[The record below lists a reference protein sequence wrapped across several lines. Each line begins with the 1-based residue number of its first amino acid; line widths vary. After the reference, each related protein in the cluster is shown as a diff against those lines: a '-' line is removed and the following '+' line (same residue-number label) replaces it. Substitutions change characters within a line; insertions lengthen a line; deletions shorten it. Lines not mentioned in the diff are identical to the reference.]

1 MRKLILRTLSL
12 LPVVFLN
19 AACGDVVAVHVFP
32 FPLCVPIALGDSAYV
47 FASADRSNFPV
58 VAYSSV
64 TRPEA
69 FSWSSSNFDVI
80 SVSSRGLIHAKSLG
94 VATISASAEGLT
106 GSSEIRVTAVHQT
119 ASVEP
124 VAVTLGVGDMV
135 LFTTHAWDS
144 AGTALTLAG
153 GQVLFSSG
161 DDASIVYVWDEW
173 PDRARVVGVSPG
185 TANIT
190 WGVGHRCGVIP
201 VAVK

>member
-1 MRKLILRTLSL
+1 MRKLSLRRLYL

-19 AACGDVVAVHVFP
+19 TACGDVVAVHIFP
-32 FPLCVPIALGDSAYV
+32 FGLCLPLALGDSAYV
-47 FASADRSNFPV
+47 YASADRSNFPV

-69 FSWSSSNFDVI
+69 FSWNSSNSDVI
-80 SVSSRGLIHAKSLG
+80 SVSSRGLIHANSLG
-94 VATISASAEGLT
+94 VATISATAEGLT
-106 GSSEIRVTAVHQT
+106 GSSEIRVTSVQQT

-124 VAVTLGVGDMV
+124 VAVTLGVGDTV

-144 AGTALTLAG
+144 AGKAITLAG
-153 GQVLFSSG
+153 GEVNFSSG
-161 DDASIVYVWDEW
+161 DDASIVWVWDEW
-173 PDRARVVGVSPG
+173 PDRARAAGVSPG

-201 VAVK
+201 VVVR

>member
-12 LPVVFLN
+12 LPVVFLD

-69 FSWSSSNFDVI
+69 FSWSSSNSDVI

-124 VAVTLGVGDMV
+124 VAVTLGVGDTV

-173 PDRARVVGVSPG
+173 PDRGRVVGVSPG

-190 WGVGHRCGVIP
+190 WGVGRRCGVIP

>member
-12 LPVVFLN
+12 LPVVFLD
-19 AACGDVVAVHVFP
+19 AACGDVVAVHLFP

-69 FSWSSSNFDVI
+69 FSWSSSNSDVI
-80 SVSSRGLIHAKSLG
+80 SVSSRGLINAKSLG

-124 VAVTLGVGDMV
+124 VAVTLGVGDTV

-173 PDRARVVGVSPG
+173 PDRGRVVGVSPG

>member
-173 PDRARVVGVSPG
+173 PDRGRVVGVSPG

-190 WGVGHRCGVIP
+190 WGVGRRCGVIP

>member
-1 MRKLILRTLSL
+1 MRKLSLRRLAL
-12 LPVVFLN
+12 IPVVLLD
-19 AACGDVVAVHVFP
+19 AACGDVVAVHIFP
-32 FPLCVPIALGDSAYV
+32 FPLCVPLALGDSAYV
-47 FASADRSNFPV
+47 LASADRSNFPV
-58 VAYSSV
+58 VAYSSI

-69 FSWSSSNFDVI
+69 FSWSSSNSDVI
-80 SVSSRGLIHAKSLG
+80 SVSSRGLIHAKLLG

-106 GSSEIRVTAVHQT
+106 GSSEIRVTTVHQT

-124 VAVTLGVGDMV
+124 VTVTLGVGDTV

-144 AGTALTLAG
+144 AGTAFTPTG

-185 TANIT
+185 AANIT

-201 VAVK
+201 VVVK

>member
-124 VAVTLGVGDMV
+124 VAVTLGVGDTV

-173 PDRARVVGVSPG
+173 PDRGRVVGVSPG

-190 WGVGHRCGVIP
+190 WGVGRRCGVIP

>member
-12 LPVVFLN
+12 LPVVFLD

-69 FSWSSSNFDVI
+69 FSWSSSNSDVI

-124 VAVTLGVGDMV
+124 VAVTLGVGDTA

-173 PDRARVVGVSPG
+173 PDRGRVVGVSPG

-190 WGVGHRCGVIP
+190 WGVGRRCGVIP

>member
-19 AACGDVVAVHVFP
+19 AARGDVVAVHVFP

-124 VAVTLGVGDMV
+124 VAVTLGVGDTV

-173 PDRARVVGVSPG
+173 PDRGRVVGVSPG

-190 WGVGHRCGVIP
+190 WGVGRRCGVIP

>member
-12 LPVVFLN
+12 LPVVFLD
-19 AACGDVVAVHVFP
+19 AACGDVVAVHLFP

-69 FSWSSSNFDVI
+69 FSWSSSNSDVI
-80 SVSSRGLIHAKSLG
+80 SVSSRGLINAKSLG

-124 VAVTLGVGDMV
+124 VAVTLGVGDTV

-173 PDRARVVGVSPG
+173 PDRGRVVGVSPG

-190 WGVGHRCGVIP
+190 WGVGRRCGVIP